1 MCLDEQL
8 QVRGAS
14 TVEIQQSVVQKLL
27 LSEARIVLVLYGERS
42 WLDFI
47 KAINNE
53 MVKILSNEVYRKR
66 KKFFR
71 SSRDALFWFRFKMND
86 GRHLEHF

>member
-8 QVRGAS
+8 QIRGAS

-27 LSEARIVLVLYGERS
+27 LSEARIILVLYGERS

-53 MVKILSNEVYRKR
+53 MVV
-66 KKFFR
+66 
-71 SSRDALFWFRFKMND
+71 
-86 GRHLEHF
+86 